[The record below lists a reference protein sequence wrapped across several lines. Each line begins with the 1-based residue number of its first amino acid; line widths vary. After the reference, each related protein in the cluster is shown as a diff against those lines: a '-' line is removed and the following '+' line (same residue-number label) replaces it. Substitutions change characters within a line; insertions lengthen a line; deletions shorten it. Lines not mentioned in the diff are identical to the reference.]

1 MYITYQSQI
10 LAHDTSLA
18 RFENLPIGH
27 NYTVSGSYFNGDG
40 VETANV
46 SGDTVFQG
54 VSSESIA
61 PSSTKFIISAGID
74 FDINSNAPVSGT
86 FKIYDSNQ
94 RLIREIN
101 FNNAAGH
108 STVHWDGRDG
118 NGNKVFSDIF
128 WVKSNTDHFGRQTMN
143 VAGVR

>member
-1 MYITYQSQI
+1 MAPPNPLADKTGTKLSLLEDGVVYQSQI

-86 FKIYDSNQ
+86 FKIYDSNN
-94 RLIREIN
+94 IYEVGIHIASPSIF
-101 FNNAAGH
+101 FNN
-108 STVHWDGRDG
+108 D
-118 NGNKVFSDIF
+118 
-128 WVKSNTDHFGRQTMN
+128 
-143 VAGVR
+143 